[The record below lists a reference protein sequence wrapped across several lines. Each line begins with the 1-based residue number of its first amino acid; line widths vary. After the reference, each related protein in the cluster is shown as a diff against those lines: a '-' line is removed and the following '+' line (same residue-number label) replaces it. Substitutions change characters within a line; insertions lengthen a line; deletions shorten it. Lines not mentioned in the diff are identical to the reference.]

1 MSVLRMIFIDNNDL
15 IINGCNVLEWSSKIA
30 QKNTSFSNDMLPLR
44 YILTPVYKISNFL
57 RTIFG
62 KKYLN
67 YFEHPPSAKNSIAQ
81 QILVPMIIYWGM

>member
-1 MSVLRMIFIDNNDL
+1 
-15 IINGCNVLEWSSKIA
+15 
-30 QKNTSFSNDMLPLR
+30 MLPLR

-57 RTIFG
+57 RTSFG

-81 QILVPMIIYWGM
+81 QILVPKYDRLLGYVKKFMTQFYRQVTPVQEAMSHYLLILF